1 VNIYTFVI
9 IKINIRGIVMNC
21 NSCGAQVGLL
31 NNKNGKCKKCHDEGV
46 VGVADTHSKE
56 YHSSL
61 TNGTPSNAIQTLK
74 GFAQLVLVVGIFI
87 SIAILI
93 GSLAN
98 EMYFLIVY
106 AIAIFIA
113 TLIQWAFIK
122 VFAEMAE
129 DIKEIRNFRASGE

>member
-1 VNIYTFVI
+1 
-9 IKINIRGIVMNC
+9 MNC
-21 NSCGAQVGLL
+21 NSCGTQVGLL
-31 NNKNGKCKKCHDEGV
+31 KNKNGKCKKCHDEGV
-46 VGVADTHSKE
+46 VVVADTHSQE

-74 GFAQLVLVVGIFI
+74 DFAQLILVVGIFI

-98 EMYFLIVY
+98 ERYFLIVY

-122 VFAEMAE
+122 VFDEMAE
-129 DIKEIRNFRASGE
+129 DIKEIRNLRASGEQCY

>member
-1 VNIYTFVI
+1 
-9 IKINIRGIVMNC
+9 MNC
-21 NSCGAQVGLL
+21 NSCGTQVGLL
-31 NNKNGKCKKCHDEGV
+31 NNKNGKCKKCHDKSV

-56 YHSSL
+56 FHSSL
-61 TNGTPSNAIQTLK
+61 TNGTPSNAIQTLR

-106 AIAIFIA
+106 AIATFIA
-113 TLIQWAFIK
+113 TLIQWAFIN
-122 VFAEMAE
+122 VFSEMAE
-129 DIKEIRNFRASGE
+129 DIKEIRNLRSSGE

>member
-1 VNIYTFVI
+1 MKCIECGVGTRFGDLKYGVCSNCRN
-9 IKINIRGIVMNC
+9 KEKEPLGI
-21 NSCGAQVGLL
+21 A
-31 NNKNGKCKKCHDEGV
+31 DE
-46 VGVADTHSKE
+46 GVADTHSKE
-56 YHSSL
+56 FHSSL
-61 TNGTPSNAIQTLK
+61 TNGTPSNAIQTLR

-113 TLIQWAFIK
+113 TLIQWAFIN
-122 VFAEMAE
+122 VFSEMAE
-129 DIKEIRNFRASGE
+129 DIKEIRNLRSSGE

>member
-1 VNIYTFVI
+1 MGSEMC
-9 IKINIRGIVMNC
+9 IRD
-21 NSCGAQVGLL
+21 S
-31 NNKNGKCKKCHDEGV
+31 KNGKCKKCHDEGV

-56 YHSSL
+56 YHSIS
-61 TNGTPSNAIQTLK
+61 TSGTPSNAIQTLK

-106 AIAIFIA
+106 GIAIFIA

-129 DIKEIRNFRASGE
+129 DIKEIRNLRTSGE